1 MAECVRIGERFIGP
15 GHPCFVIAE
24 AGVNHNGSLDRAL
37 RLVEAAKS
45 AGADA
50 VKFQLYRVEEQV
62 SGAAVTAAYQRERTG
77 SGGMREMAESY
88 DLPWDAHRDIAAHCR
103 DAGVAYMASCFD
115 PQAIDFLME
124 LGGQSIKI
132 ASGEITNYPLLEYA
146 AKTGKPILLST
157 GMCEMEDVAGAVER
171 IRESGPSPLA
181 LFHCVSDYPTDPRAV
196 NLRVM
201 KTLADAFG
209 VPVGFSDHT
218 EGHAVAAAAVAL
230 GACMIEKHFTTDKTL
245 PGPDHAMSL
254 APRELE
260 DFVAAVR
267 AAEAALGDG
276 VKRMTA
282 QEKETQRVARRSL
295 VSARDIEPGE
305 TLGEEN
311 VCLKRPA
318 AGIDPREWGG
328 ARGRRAAIRI
338 PADTPIAWEMLK

>member
-1 MAECVRIGERFIGP
+1 MVECVRIGERFIGP

-24 AGVNHNGSLDRAL
+24 AGVNHNGALGRAL
-37 RLVEAAKS
+37 ELVDAAKS
-45 AGADA
+45 ARADA

-62 SGAAVTAAYQRERTG
+62 SRAATTAAYQRERTG
-77 SGGMREMAESY
+77 SSSMREMAESY

-103 DAGVAYMASCFD
+103 DVGIAYMASCFD
-115 PQAIDFLME
+115 PQAIDFLLS
-124 LGGQSIKI
+124 LGGESIKI
-132 ASGEITNYPLLEYA
+132 ASGEITNCPLLAYA

-157 GMCEMEDVAGAVER
+157 GMSSLEDVTGAVEHM
-171 IRESGPSPLA
+171 RESGPSPLA
-181 LFHCVSDYPTDPRAV
+181 LFHCVSDYPTEPRTA

-230 GACMIEKHFTTDKTL
+230 GACMIEKHFTVDKTL

-254 APRELE
+254 APRDFE

-267 AAEAALGDG
+267 SAEAALGDG
-276 VKRMTA
+276 AKRVSA
-282 QEKETQRVARRSL
+282 KELETRQIARRSL
-295 VSARDIEPGE
+295 VSRRDIEPGQS
-305 TLGEEN
+305 LDDEN

-318 AGIDPREWGG
+318 TGIDPRDWRR
-328 ARGRRAAIRI
+328 ARGRTARTRI
-338 PADTPIAWEMLK
+338 PADTPIAWEMLA